1 MHEQN
6 AKAETG
12 ADQADFRERLHP
24 VIVGENIIQR
34 IRTEPVLACE
44 IGESA
49 KACS

>member
-1 MHEQN
+1 MHQQN
-6 AKAETG
+6 AQAQTG
-12 ADQADFRERLHP
+12 TDQADFPERLHP
-24 VIVGENIIQR
+24 VVVRKDIIQR